1 MNRLAKFGLINLGA
15 FVLSVLIVSYL
26 KPDNSFIESSGRALV
41 NIFYDE
47 HNSKNEPQKEI
58 TLVDFV
64 SEDLNRFTDSLL
76 QYNPAFVVIDLPVT
90 RNESLKFAGDDKV
103 IFFTED
109 ENTGDDLKVF
119 RNFVYGY
126 TEEDKLMEL
135 ITQKLGIYKKWFNSE
150 FFFIRSFRSEKDF
163 VISNS
168 GNALFNKIVL
178 VGYLDYNDEDFVPT
192 PVGVLPENIL
202 LANAILTF
210 ENYGLEKTSK
220 LSDLRFFI
228 MLFLLNA
235 YVLRGYLLKVNKF
248 LLIVIFGIETV
259 VFVFGLLALY
269 AHFNIWINPWFAIVA
284 GIVNLVAFFFMQG
297 SIIKR

>member
-47 HNSKNEPQKEI
+47 QHSKNVPQTGI
-58 TLVDFV
+58 TLADFD
-64 SEDLNRFTDSLL
+64 SEDLIRFTDSLL
-76 QYNPAFVVIDLPVT
+76 QYNPAFVVIDLPLT
-90 RNESLKFAGDDKV
+90 RNEALKFAGEDRV

-109 ENTGDDLKVF
+109 ENIGDYPKVF

-163 VISNS
+163 AIPNN
-168 GNALFNKIVL
+168 GNALSNKIVL
-178 VGYLDYNDEDFVPT
+178 DTVQ
-192 PVGVLPENIL
+192 
-202 LANAILTF
+202 
-210 ENYGLEKTSK
+210 
-220 LSDLRFFI
+220 LS
-228 MLFLLNA
+228 
-235 YVLRGYLLKVNKF
+235 V
-248 LLIVIFGIETV
+248 
-259 VFVFGLLALY
+259 
-269 AHFNIWINPWFAIVA
+269 
-284 GIVNLVAFFFMQG
+284 
-297 SIIKR
+297 